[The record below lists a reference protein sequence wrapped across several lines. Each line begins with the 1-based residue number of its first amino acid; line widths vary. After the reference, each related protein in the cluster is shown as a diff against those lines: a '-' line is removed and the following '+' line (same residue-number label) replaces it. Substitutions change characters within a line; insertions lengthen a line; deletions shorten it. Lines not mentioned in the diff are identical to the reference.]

1 MAYRDRDL
9 RKQVGA
15 YKGGVKK
22 ISVTVA
28 KDASSGETVVSDMNI
43 SLQQILFVVP
53 ALTGSHT
60 AELKIQN
67 EDNKDLFTSGELA
80 ESTTHTMLVSRRLVG
95 DIAFKV
101 ETSGSETDAAITA
114 TIYLYFS

>member
-1 MAYRDRDL
+1 MAYSNRDDR
-9 RKQVGA
+9 VIA
-15 YKGGVKK
+15 PYAGGTKK
-22 ISVTVA
+22 ITVTVA
-28 KDASSGETVVSDMNI
+28 KEASSGETVVNGLNI
-43 SLQQILFVVP
+43 SLSQILFVVP

-67 EDNKDLFTSGELA
+67 EDDKDLFTSGELA

-101 ETSGSETDAAITA
+101 ETSGNEDDAAVTFY
-114 TIYLYFS
+114 IYIYFN